1 MIADRVRPDGDL
13 LAEVRARLDADRPDG
28 SASQYELSVAGGRAM
43 LVGHVR
49 SRAVALALVATAG
62 EVRGVSRVDE
72 RLVADDELELRVA
85 AAIAAASARASR
97 LAVRADLG
105 HVRVG
110 GLYWSPQVRSDALR
124 AAALV
129 PGVLA
134 ARPVPASEIADRSV
148 RVETIWS

>member
-1 MIADRVRPDGDL
+1 MIAGPIRSDGDL
-13 LAEVRARLDADRPDG
+13 LADVRARLDGDRPDG
-28 SASQYELSVAGGRAM
+28 SASQCEVFVADGHAT

-49 SRAVALALVATAG
+49 SRAVAQGLAAAAG
-62 EVRGVSRVDE
+62 EVSGVSRVHE
-72 RLVADDELELRVA
+72 RLVADDELEYQVA
-85 AAIAAASARASR
+85 AAVAAASPRASR

-105 HVRVG
+105 CVRIG

-148 RVETIWS
+148 RVEEIWP